1 MSILRAFYGPGW
13 KAFMEAPQTCG
24 SGEILGYKHASWNT
38 FMIHILEGRGWI
50 CTVRIRLGFVPE
62 TEDFECERFLID
74 SLMAGM
80 EAV

>member
-1 MSILRAFYGPGW
+1 MSILL
-13 KAFMEAPQTCG
+13 AFMAGMDGVYGGPQTCG
-24 SGEILGYKHASWNT
+24 SGEILGYKHASWHT
-38 FMIHILEGRGWI
+38 FMIHIFEGRGWI

>member
-1 MSILRAFYGPGW
+1 
-13 KAFMEAPQTCG
+13 
-24 SGEILGYKHASWNT
+24 
-38 FMIHILEGRGWI
+38 MIHIFEGRGWI

-74 SLMAGM
+74 SLRAGM

>member
-1 MSILRAFYGPGW
+1 
-13 KAFMEAPQTCG
+13 MEARRPAGLGKFWGTNMHRAYFYD
-24 SGEILGYKHASWNT
+24 SHFRGE
-38 FMIHILEGRGWI
+38 RWI

-62 TEDFECERFLID
+62 TEDFECDRFLID